1 MDGITIKQALRQAQH
16 TLYGSES
23 AQIDSELLL
32 ACALGCTRTYL
43 YTWPEKVLSTSQRSY
58 FESLLDRRVMG
69 EPIAYVTGEREFWTL
84 SLRVNRH
91 VLIPRPETE
100 LLVETALN
108 LLPKQAQRVADLG
121 TGSGAI
127 ALALAKER
135 PDWQIYAS
143 DLSADALRVAS
154 DNALTNELGNV
165 QFAQG
170 SWCDALPA
178 APLHMII
185 SNPPY
190 IDPQDSHLSQG
201 DLRFEPRSALS
212 SEESGI
218 ADIRTIITQAPA
230 HLTPGGWLLLEH
242 GYEQAAVVGEM
253 LAKDGFLQIKTLQ
266 DVNGLDRVSLGQ
278 KPF

>member
-1 MDGITIKQALRQAQH
+1 MDVITIKQALRQAQH

-32 ACALGCTRTYL
+32 ACALGCTRTHL
-43 YTWPEKVLSTSQRSY
+43 YTWPEKILSTSQYAY
-58 FESLLDRRVMG
+58 FESLLDRRVLG
-69 EPIAYVTGEREFWTL
+69 EPIAYVIGDREFWSLTL
-84 SLRVNRH
+84 KVNRH

-100 LLVETALN
+100 LLVETALS
-108 LLPKQAQRVADLG
+108 LLPEQPQRVADLG

-135 PDWQIYAS
+135 PDWKLYAS
-143 DLSADALRVAS
+143 DLSPEALAVAS
-154 DNALTNELGNV
+154 DNALTHKLSNV
-165 QFAQG
+165 RFNQG
-170 SWCDALPA
+170 SWCEALPA
-178 APLHMII
+178 EPLQMIV

-190 IDPQDSHLSQG
+190 IDPKDAHLSQG

-230 HLTPGGWLLLEH
+230 HLSPGGWLLLEH
-242 GYEQAAVVGEM
+242 GYEQADAVRALLVSS
-253 LAKDGFLQIKTLQ
+253 GFQDVRTLQ
-266 DVNGLDRVSLGQ
+266 DLNGCDRISLGHI
-278 KPF
+278 